1 LFNYFSVYDIF
12 TFSTNL
18 LIFLRKISIQKN
30 INVNNKIIDLLNN
43 ISKKSYHYLEQI
55 IIEENYD
62 NSRTHKF
69 PNYLL
74 LEEFFK
80 EHLVNTNEIDN
91 INITDIF
98 SIYDIDKYHNYKQIK
113 LYLSKII
120 NNIDNSN
127 ITENIK
133 NKIIQFTKQL
143 EKNTESEKLD
153 IEKIINN
160 EYYKIKSN
168 LLLTID
174 TISNSL
180 NESTESFSIDNI

>member
-1 LFNYFSVYDIF
+1 MFNYFSVYDIF